1 MHRTEWAVVMALPRP
16 VPCLGAWQRQRL
28 GRTGRVVT
36 ARGGGSKAQRPRLL
50 LLRLPRPPLP
60 TSASPRTPS
69 GDRAELGA
77 GAATATPTRMGGVE
91 TAEAAQADIDS
102 DQTVV
107 SQHLSMYCA
116 LVSSNHQQAARTCRQ
131 S

>member
-28 GRTGRVVT
+28 GRTGRVVM
-36 ARGGGSKAQRPRLL
+36 ARGGGSKAQRPRLLLLL

-77 GAATATPTRMGGVE
+77 GAATATLTRMAGVE
-91 TAEAAQADIDS
+91 TAEAAQADNVD

-107 SQHLSMYCA
+107 S
-116 LVSSNHQQAARTCRQ
+116 
-131 S
+131 